1 MSIEEIIK
9 LTLPVN
15 SNRDHIQGPS
25 TAPITLLEYGNCGN
39 STFRRCFAS
48 RYNLDIKAKFLAT
61 FSQMVTIP
69 SEHDKI

>member
-25 TAPITLLEYGNCGN
+25 TAPITLLEYGD
-39 STFRRCFAS
+39 
-48 RYNLDIKAKFLAT
+48 YQLNLQQLRISFGIC
-61 FSQMVTIP
+61 TIIYMNTNK
-69 SEHDKI
+69 HLMTII